1 MRNMLNS
8 EFIIES
14 IVIAIIL
21 TSYTSYINIRQR
33 NKLREKL
40 GDDCKESVSFY
51 FKHPYLS
58 ILTNFSVFL
67 VITVLLKLL
76 HDIVFD

>member
-1 MRNMLNS
+1 MLTF

-14 IVIAIIL
+14 IVIAVIL
-21 TSYTSYINIRQR
+21 TSYTTYMNIRQR
-33 NKLREKL
+33 NKMIEKM
-40 GDDCKESVSFY
+40 GKDCEDSVRFY

-58 ILTNFSVFL
+58 ILANFSVFL
-67 VITVLLKLL
+67 TITIFLQLL